1 MPATPRPDR
10 SRRAPALTALA
21 TALLL
26 AVAGCSSGGDSSG
39 ASSGV
44 EAEAP
49 AADVGT
55 EGGAGE
61 ALTEGGDGS
70 GATGGTEPAGTAAQ
84 REIVTTGSATVV
96 ADDPAAAASRLAR
109 LVEEAGGRVE
119 RRSETVT
126 TDDSPGSASMTVRLP
141 ADRMTGAVEALDT
154 LGTVEAVDVQTT
166 DVTGEGQNLDARIA
180 ALTTST
186 DRLRDLMKSAGS
198 TEELLQV
205 EQELSERQA
214 DLDALTAERQRLS
227 DQVVMSTLDVEIV
240 PEPVAAAQSRGG
252 FLGGLAA
259 GWGGLVTTVQT
270 VVLVLG
276 ALLPWLAVAA
286 LGYLGYRWVRR
297 RTRPSAE
304 AEGGAPG
311 ANGDDGPGGPGGHDG
326 PDALPPAEP
335 APSDPDE
342 AAEPVP
348 AGR

>member
-10 SRRAPALTALA
+10 TRRAPALAALA

-26 AVAGCSSGGDSSG
+26 AVAGCSSSGDDSGG
-39 ASSGV
+39 ASSAV
-44 EAEAP
+44 EADTAAG
-49 AADVGT
+49 AAD
-55 EGGAGE
+55 AAPE
-61 ALTEGGDGS
+61 AGS
-70 GATGGTEPAGTAAQ
+70 GDALAEGQTPGAAAE

-119 RRSETVT
+119 RRTETAAT
-126 TDDSPGSASMTVRLP
+126 ADSAGSASMTVRLP
-141 ADRMTGAVEALDT
+141 SDRMTGAVEALDK
-154 LGTVEAVDVQTT
+154 LGTVEDVDVQSV
-166 DVTGEGQNLDARIA
+166 DVTGEGQDLDARIA

-186 DRLRDLMKSAGS
+186 DRLRELMTTAGS
-198 TEELLQV
+198 TEDLLQV

-214 DLDALTAERQRLS
+214 DLDALTAQRQRLS
-227 DQVVMSTLDVEIV
+227 DQVTMSTLDVEIV

-252 FLGGLAA
+252 FVGGLAS
-259 GWGGLVTTVQT
+259 GWGALVTTVQT

-276 ALLPWLAVAA
+276 VVLPWLAVAA

-297 RTRPSAE
+297 RTRPAAE

-311 ANGDDGPGGPGGHDG
+311 GSGGDGPDG
-326 PDALPPAEP
+326 PDA
-335 APSDPDE
+335 PSPSTPTEPDE
-342 AAEPVP
+342 APEPVP